1 MKHYQTEGRR
11 RLLSFFEEHPDRSFS
26 MDELC
31 SVLCPDGH
39 GQSTLY
45 RLVKSLVD
53 ERVLS
58 KSAEG
63 SDGRL
68 TVRLCRGDCTDHLHL
83 KCTSCGQLIHLDG
96 QASHSLE
103 HRLRELCDFELDGEH
118 TLLFGRCADCKTGG
132 ASHA

>member
-11 RLLSFFEEHPDRSFS
+11 RLLSFFEEHPNRSFS

-31 SVLCPDGH
+31 AALCPDGH

-45 RLVKSLVD
+45 RLTKSLVD
-53 ERVLS
+53 EKVLS

-63 SDGRL
+63 SHGRVTL
-68 TVRLCRGDCTDHLHL
+68 RLCHCDCTEHLHL

-96 QASHSLE
+96 KSSHSLE
-103 HRLRELCDFELDGEH
+103 DQLRELANFDLDGEH
-118 TLLFGRCADCKTGG
+118 TLLFGRCADCKAGG